1 MKARTFIILK
11 TAQRLSR
18 IHNHHW
24 NQNIS
29 DRDYGFRVRALPAP
43 E

>member
-1 MKARTFIILK
+1 MKARAFVIPEA
-11 TAQRLSR
+11 AQLSG
-18 IHNHHW
+18 IYNHHS

-29 DRDYGFRVRALPAP
+29 DRDYGFRVRALRAP